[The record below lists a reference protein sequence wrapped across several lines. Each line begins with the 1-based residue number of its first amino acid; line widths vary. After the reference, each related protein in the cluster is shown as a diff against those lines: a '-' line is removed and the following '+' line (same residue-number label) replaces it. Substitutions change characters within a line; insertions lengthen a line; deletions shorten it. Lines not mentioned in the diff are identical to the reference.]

1 MGDRCFVDSNIW
13 IYGILNEPQ
22 NREKARLAR
31 HYAVPGTT
39 VSTQVICEVC
49 SVVLKKAK
57 LPDHEIAQ
65 IVDSFY
71 DDCMIVNF
79 DRETFISANR
89 LRQRYQFSFWDSL
102 IVAAALAADATILY
116 SEDMQ
121 HGLVV
126 DGRLKIVNPF
136 CEEVPE
142 TAKNMSNSSV
152 RVRFAPSPTGY
163 LHVGGVRTALFNW
176 LYARKTGGKFILR
189 IEDTDV
195 QRNKEEATQI
205 IIEGLKWCGLSW
217 DEGPDV
223 GGPYAPYY
231 QSQRMNRYTEVG
243 EELVKNGQAY
253 WAKKDAGG
261 ALPEWKIEK
270 LKKQGKWD
278 DEKAQAASDPS
289 PALYL
294 KVDLKGRTE
303 MTFEDAVKGILAKPA
318 ETWLEEAAEGS
329 TVRAAKDFVILR
341 GNGMPV
347 YNFACVVDDMD
358 MKISHV
364 IRGDDHV
371 ENTFRQ
377 LFIYEAVGYKPPV
390 FAHLPMIFNEEGK
403 KISKRRD
410 PVAITLYQACGLL
423 PEAFINFEALLGWS
437 PGNEREMMP
446 LDEIIREF
454 SFDRIKT
461 AAAQFTLSR
470 KRPPPVPAGGATTDP
485 EVEAQIVEWL
495 SECLVGSKLEWL
507 NGEYMR
513 TLTADDLLARAKPF
527 LVKCG
532 YDLSQHSPAWLQSV
546 LRLEQE
552 RSKTLKLLAENVKL
566 FFVPPLTLDPKAVE
580 KVLKKNDG
588 MTLLKEARDLL
599 AGIEEWSG
607 THIDEALKGFCERKQ
622 QKLGN
627 VAQPLRVALSG
638 TTVSPPIHDTLN
650 VLGQTES
657 LRRIDAALAP
667 VMGQ

>member
-1 MGDRCFVDSNIW
+1 
-13 IYGILNEPQ
+13 
-22 NREKARLAR
+22 
-31 HYAVPGTT
+31 
-39 VSTQVICEVC
+39 
-49 SVVLKKAK
+49 
-57 LPDHEIAQ
+57 
-65 IVDSFY
+65 
-71 DDCMIVNF
+71 
-79 DRETFISANR
+79 
-89 LRQRYQFSFWDSL
+89 
-102 IVAAALAADATILY
+102 
-116 SEDMQ
+116 
-121 HGLVV
+121 
-126 DGRLKIVNPF
+126 
-136 CEEVPE
+136 
-142 TAKNMSNSSV
+142 MSNSSV

-189 IEDTDV
+189 VEDTDI

-205 IIEGLKWCGLSW
+205 IIDGLKWCGLDW

-223 GGPYAPYY
+223 GGPCAPYY
-231 QSQRMNRYTEVG
+231 QSQRMNRYKEVG
-243 EELVKNGQAY
+243 EQLVKNGQAY
-253 WAKKDAGG
+253 WAKKEAGG

-278 DEKAQAASDPS
+278 EEKAQAAADPN

-303 MTFEDAVKGILAKPA
+303 MAFEDAVKGPIAKPA
-318 ETWLEEAAEGS
+318 ETWLEEDK
-329 TVRAAKDFVILR
+329 TTAKDFVILR
-341 GNGMPV
+341 SNGMPV
-347 YNFACVVDDMD
+347 YNFACVVDDTD
-358 MKISHV
+358 MRISHV

-377 LFIYEAVGYKPPV
+377 LFIYEALGAKPPV

-437 PGNEREMMP
+437 PGNEREKMP
-446 LDEIIREF
+446 LQEIIREF
-454 SFDRIKT
+454 AFDRIKS

-485 EVEAQIVEWL
+485 EVEAQIVDWL

-513 TLTADDLLARAKPF
+513 ELSLDDLLARATPF
-527 LVKCG
+527 LKKCG
-532 YDLSQHSPAWLQSV
+532 YDLSLYSPAWLKSV
-546 LRLEQE
+546 LKLEQE
-552 RSKTLKLLAENVKL
+552 RSKTLKSLAANVKM
-566 FFVPPLTLDPKAVE
+566 FFVAPESLDPKAVE

-588 MTLLKEARDLL
+588 LALLKEARNLL
-599 AGIEEWSG
+599 AELDEWSEVR
-607 THIDEALKGFCERKQ
+607 IDEALKKFCEDKQ

-638 TTVSPPIHDTLN
+638 TTVSPPIHETLY
-650 VLGQTES
+650 VLGQAES
-657 LRRIDAALAP
+657 LRRIDKALAS
-667 VMGQ
+667 VQ